1 MPRERDPRQVLR
13 EAKTIA
19 ESHGCFVAEKR
30 DDAGTYYLLYRKTP
44 PHNTYIGRRATPAG
58 LRSLVCKACNFR

>member
-1 MPRERDPRQVLR
+1 MARPRDPRQVLR

-30 DDAGTYYLLYRKTP
+30 DRTGVFYLLYRRTEP
-44 PHNTYIGRRATPAG
+44 NNTLIGRRATPAG
-58 LRSLVCKACNFR
+58 IRSLVCKACNFH